1 MGEATFEE
9 IQSEGVF
16 DDRFGREGVTDE
28 EIAQVRIERGPH
40 FFAVVSL
47 DSTLSPAFTSHHY
60 LSISFFLFCVAGKY
74 IYKACRPQLAEG
86 KGW

>member
-1 MGEATFEE
+1 M
-9 IQSEGVF
+9 F

-40 FFAVVSL
+40 FFAVL
-47 DSTLSPAFTSHHY
+47 PPIFHMTSY
-60 LSISFFLFCVAGKY
+60 SS
-74 IYKACRPQLAEG
+74 YKVFRPKLAAG